1 VSVGKQPFAPV
12 LQLRGASSAPLDF
25 VLVADSSSS
34 AALSTLRSPALKGVS
49 KFVAA
54 VRRSGISVRA
64 ALVEFNAKARVVQNF
79 TSDPI
84 ESGLEQLSP
93 GGASA
98 LHDAL
103 ALAARLVQEQSAPS
117 ARRIILVVTDGED
130 NMSNTTREEVVQAA
144 ARASASIYALSLGE
158 PPSQYAP
165 LQGRGE
171 KFLKEV
177 SAQTGGKAFFPKNA
191 NQIAEV
197 LDAIRSEMQLQFF
210 AVIAVPATK
219 KGFYRLQFKTSG
231 LHAAVRGATAAVSE

>member
-1 VSVGKQPFAPV
+1 MT
-12 LQLRGASSAPLDF
+12 
-25 VLVADSSSS
+25 
-34 AALSTLRSPALKGVS
+34 LSKV
-49 KFVAA
+49 
-54 VRRSGISVRA
+54 
-64 ALVEFNAKARVVQNF
+64 
-79 TSDPI
+79 
-84 ESGLEQLSP
+84 GLEQLSP

-103 ALAARLVQEQSAPS
+103 ALAARLAQEQSAPS

-144 ARASASIYALSLGE
+144 TRACASIYALSLGE

-165 LQGRGE
+165 LRGRGE

-177 SAQTGGKAFFPKNA
+177 SAQTGGKAFFPENA

-197 LDAIRSEMQLQFF
+197 LDAIRSEMQEQFF

-219 KGFYRLQFKTSG
+219 KGFYRLQFKTSR
-231 LHAAVRGATAAVSE
+231 LHAAVRGATAVVSE